1 MIQITLTETRLSKN
15 PNTKTT
21 YIVESN
27 KVETITEKQ
36 HFLYFDSVKF
46 FRKLGGSESITNS
59 YTCSGY
65 VGTKL
70 VSISPDKQTKV
81 IREFKFTS
89 SPQKE
94 NKTDF
99 ENLSLLGKFNNL
111 RARNLLTNEVI
122 YMFNNYQPNKD
133 YKEQLNNEFNNLN
146 TL

>member
-1 MIQITLTETRLSKN
+1 MIQITLTETRLTKN

-27 KVETITEKQ
+27 KVEPITEKQ

-46 FRKLGGSESITNS
+46 FRRLGGSESITNS

-70 VSISPDKQTKV
+70 VSTSPDKQTKV
-81 IREFKFTS
+81 IREFKFES
-89 SPQKE
+89 LPKKE
-94 NKTDF
+94 NTTEFK
-99 ENLSLLGKFNNL
+99 NLSLIGKFNNL
-111 RARNLLTNEVI
+111 RTRNLLTNEVI
-122 YMFNNYQPNKD
+122 YMYNNYQPNKD
-133 YKEQLNNEFNNLN
+133 SKNALHTELNNLN

>member
-1 MIQITLTETRLSKN
+1 MIQITLTETRLTKN

-46 FRKLGGSESITNS
+46 FRRLGGSESITNS

-70 VSISPDKQTKV
+70 VSTSPDKQTKV
-81 IREFKFTS
+81 IREFKFKDI
-89 SPQKE
+89 PLP
-94 NKTDF
+94 NNYDF
-99 ENLSLLGKFNNL
+99 ENLSLIGKYTSLNGKGK
-111 RARNLLTNEVI
+111 LTKEAI
-122 YMFNNYQPNKD
+122 QMFKD
-133 YKEQLNNEFNNLN
+133 YKENKGNFEALQIEFNNLN
-146 TL
+146 AL

>member
-1 MIQITLTETRLSKN
+1 MIQITLTETRLTKN

-46 FRKLGGSESITNS
+46 FRRLGGSETITNG

-70 VSISPDKQTKV
+70 VSTSPDKQTKV
-81 IREFKFTS
+81 IREFKFES
-89 SPQKE
+89 I
-94 NKTDF
+94 N
-99 ENLSLLGKFNNL
+99 
-111 RARNLLTNEVI
+111 TNEI
-122 YMFNNYQPNKD
+122 KY
-133 YKEQLNNEFNNLN
+133 
-146 TL
+146 

>member
-1 MIQITLTETRLSKN
+1 MIQITLTETRLTKN

-46 FRKLGGSESITNS
+46 FRRLGGSESITNS
-59 YTCSGY
+59 YTCNGY

-81 IREFKFTS
+81 IREFKFES
-89 SPQKE
+89 LPQKE
-94 NKTDF
+94 NQTEFK
-99 ENLSLLGKFNNL
+99 NLSLYGKYHNL
-111 RARNLLTNEVI
+111 SSRNLLTDKVRLLMIDFDTMQANR
-122 YMFNNYQPNKD
+122 Q
-133 YKEQLNNEFNNLN
+133 QLETELNNLN

>member
-1 MIQITLTETRLSKN
+1 MIQITLAETRLKKN

-46 FRKLGGSESITNS
+46 FRRLGGKESITNS

-70 VSISPDKQTKV
+70 VSTSPDKQTKV
-81 IREFKFTS
+81 IREFKFS
-89 SPQKE
+89 QIK
-94 NKTDF
+94 N
-99 ENLSLLGKFNNL
+99 
-111 RARNLLTNEVI
+111 
-122 YMFNNYQPNKD
+122 
-133 YKEQLNNEFNNLN
+133 
-146 TL
+146 